1 MVFTEYTKQRILY
14 HHFHGL
20 RPSEIQLELAEIEG
34 ITASK
39 CGIAKFI
46 RRYLETGTIARR
58 PGSGGQLKITDDV
71 KKIVEEAMRRDDET
85 TASQLHAILSEQGFS
100 LSLSTILR
108 CRSQLG
114 WTYRGSAYCQVIREA
129 NKAKRLEWSRQNLTY
144 DFADVVFTD
153 ECSIQME
160 THRRYCCRKTG
171 EPPKNKPR

>member
-1 MVFTEYTKQRILY
+1 M
-14 HHFHGL
+14 
-20 RPSEIQLELAEIEG
+20 LAETEG

-58 PGSGGQLKITDDV
+58 PGSGRKTKTVEDV
-71 KKIVEEAMRRDDET
+71 KKMVEEAMRRDDET
-85 TASQLHAILSEQGFS
+85 TASQLHTILNEQGFS

-108 CRSQLG
+108 CSSELG
-114 WTYRGSAYCQVIREA
+114 WTYRGSTYCQVIREV
-129 NKAKRLEWSRQNLTY
+129 NKAKRLEWCRRNLSY

-153 ECSIQME
+153 ESSIQME
-160 THRRYCCRKTG
+160 AHRRYCCRKTG